1 MAVVLFQLH
10 HLIFLFVFFLSHPTP
25 CVSIGDDQVLL
36 EFKELLLNTSLLDSS
51 WKKGTN
57 PCDNN
62 NKWFGVQ
69 CDNKNVIQA
78 LFLGGVGLLGNLDV
92 DVLISLQ
99 GLRVVNLANNSFSG
113 TIPDFFRLG
122 ALKSLFIDGNQFS
135 GDIPGDFFS
144 KMGSLR
150 KIWFS
155 RNKFSGKIPDSLAG
169 LKYLLELHLE
179 NNEFTGPIPSLS
191 QANLATINFSNNKLQ
206 GLIPQSLSKFGLN
219 PFQGNPDLCGN
230 QIGRACKAVASGEKS
245 EGSGSTKWII
255 IGLVVVLLLVAIL
268 FKSKRKDDQFEKLEK
283 ESLDEAVKVHL
294 NKRSMSTRTSMRSSR
309 KGRSRSGSDMG
320 DLVVV
325 NDEKGIFG
333 MPDLMKAAAE
343 VLGNGGLGSAYK
355 AVLGNGVSVVVKRLT
370 ETNKFNKES
379 FDAEIRR
386 LARIRHRN
394 ILQPLAYH
402 YRKEEQL
409 VVSEYIPKGSLL
421 FLLHGDRGIAHA
433 QLNWTSRVKIILG
446 VASGMKFL
454 HSEFA
459 SYDVPHGNLKS
470 SNILLSANNEP
481 LLTDYAFYPL
491 LNDSQAVQ
499 SLFAYKSP
507 EAILN
512 QQVTPKSDVYCL
524 GIIILEILTGKF
536 PSQYLSNQ
544 KCGTDVAQW
553 AWSAIEENRVSELIA
568 PEIETEKDSLEMMEK
583 FLHIGAACT
592 ESDHDNRIDMKEAI
606 RRIEEITNLM

>member
-1 MAVVLFQLH
+1 MAAHVL
-10 HLIFLFVFFLSHPTP
+10 IVLFVFFSITS
-25 CVSIGDDQVLL
+25 CVSIGDDQVLV

-69 CDNKNVIQA
+69 CDNNNNNVIQA
-78 LFLGGVGLLGNLDV
+78 LLLGGIGLSGNLDV

-99 GLRVVNLANNSFSG
+99 GLRVVNLSNNSFSG
-113 TIPDFFRLG
+113 SIPEFFRLG

-135 GDIPGDFFS
+135 GDIPPDFFS
-144 KMGSLR
+144 KMASLW

-155 RNKFSGKIPDSLAG
+155 RNKFSGKIPESLAS

-179 NNEFTGPIPSLS
+179 NNEFTGTIPSLS
-191 QANLATINFSNNKLQ
+191 QPNLATINLSNNKLQ
-206 GLIPQSLSKFGLN
+206 GLIPQSLSKFGSN

-230 QIGRACKAVASGEKS
+230 QIGRECKAVIYGEKS
-245 EGSGSTKWII
+245 ESSGSTKWII
-255 IGLVVVLLLVAIL
+255 VGLVVVLLLVAIL

-283 ESLDEAVKVHL
+283 ENLDEAVKVHL

-355 AVLGNGVSVVVKRLT
+355 ALLGNGVLSVVVKRLR
-370 ETNKFNKES
+370 ETNKFNKEC

-386 LARIRHRN
+386 LARIRHKN

-402 YRKEEQL
+402 YGKEEKL

-421 FLLHGDRGIAHA
+421 YLFHGDRGTAHA
-433 QLNWTSRVKIILG
+433 QLNWCIRVKIILG
-446 VASGMKFL
+446 VANGMKFL
-454 HSEFA
+454 HSEFG

-491 LNDSQAVQ
+491 VNNSQAVQ

-544 KCGTDVAQW
+544 KFTGTDVAQW
-553 AWSAIEENRVSELIA
+553 VQSAIEENRVSELID

-583 FLHIGAACT
+583 FLYIGAACT
-592 ESDHDNRIDMKEAI
+592 ESDHDHRIDMKEAI
-606 RRIEEITNLM
+606 RRIEEITDLM

>member
-1 MAVVLFQLH
+1 MFVIYLNPNKKHINMTYLPRKIYFNRKFCLS
-10 HLIFLFVFFLSHPTP
+10 LESGSLFVHKKWPLMSLLFYLFFFSITS
-25 CVSIGDDQVLL
+25 CVSIGDDQVLV

-69 CDNKNVIQA
+69 CDNNNNNVIQA
-78 LFLGGVGLLGNLDV
+78 LLLGGIGLSGNLDV

-99 GLRVVNLANNSFSG
+99 GLRVVNLSNNSSSG
-113 TIPDFFRLG
+113 SIPEFFRLG

-135 GDIPGDFFS
+135 GDIPPDFFS
-144 KMGSLR
+144 KMASLW

-155 RNKFSGKIPDSLAG
+155 RNKFSGKIPESLAS

-179 NNEFTGPIPSLS
+179 NNEFTGTIPSLS
-191 QANLATINFSNNKLQ
+191 QPNLATINLSNNKLQ
-206 GLIPQSLSKFGLN
+206 GLIPQSLSNFGSN

-230 QIGRACKAVASGEKS
+230 QIGRECKAVIYGEKS
-245 EGSGSTKWII
+245 ESSGSTKWII
-255 IGLVVVLLLVAIL
+255 VGLVVVLLLVAIL

-283 ESLDEAVKVHL
+283 ENLDEAVKVHL

-355 AVLGNGVSVVVKRLT
+355 AVLGNGVLSVVVKRLR
-370 ETNKFNKES
+370 ETNKFNKEC

-386 LARIRHRN
+386 LARIRHKN

-402 YRKEEQL
+402 YGKEEKL

-421 FLLHGDRGIAHA
+421 YLLHGMDI
-433 QLNWTSRVKIILG
+433 S
-446 VASGMKFL
+446 FL
-454 HSEFA
+454 
-459 SYDVPHGNLKS
+459 L
-470 SNILLSANNEP
+470 
-481 LLTDYAFYPL
+481 
-491 LNDSQAVQ
+491 
-499 SLFAYKSP
+499 
-507 EAILN
+507 
-512 QQVTPKSDVYCL
+512 
-524 GIIILEILTGKF
+524 
-536 PSQYLSNQ
+536 
-544 KCGTDVAQW
+544 
-553 AWSAIEENRVSELIA
+553 
-568 PEIETEKDSLEMMEK
+568 
-583 FLHIGAACT
+583 
-592 ESDHDNRIDMKEAI
+592 
-606 RRIEEITNLM
+606 